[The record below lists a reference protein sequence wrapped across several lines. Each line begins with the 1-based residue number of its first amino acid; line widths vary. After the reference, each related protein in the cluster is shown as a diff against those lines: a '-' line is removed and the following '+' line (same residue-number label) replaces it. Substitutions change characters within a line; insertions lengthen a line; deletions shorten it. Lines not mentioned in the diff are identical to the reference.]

1 MAGRQEK
8 SEGRIGNTVEL
19 FDAPAGHFFRSPP
32 GRGSFGRW
40 LCRSSLMGYVT
51 HFAPHFVPAA
61 KMPSVAA
68 I

>member
-1 MAGRQEK
+1 MAEWQEK
-8 SEGRIGNTVEL
+8 SEGRIGNTAEL
-19 FDAPAGHFFRSPP
+19 FDTPAGHFSRSPS
-32 GRGSFGRW
+32 GRGPFALR